1 MNKIWN
7 EINRLEEENKIRKA
21 ANKWIQ
27 KAINK
32 REKTI
37 ADNNKSIKKNNQ
49 RISEL
54 LKMLEKR
61 GAEWK

>member
-1 MNKIWN
+1 MEKIWN
-7 EINRLEEENKIRKA
+7 EINCLEEENKIRKA

-54 LKMLEKR
+54 LKLLEKK
-61 GAEWK
+61 GGKK

>member
-61 GAEWK
+61 GAE